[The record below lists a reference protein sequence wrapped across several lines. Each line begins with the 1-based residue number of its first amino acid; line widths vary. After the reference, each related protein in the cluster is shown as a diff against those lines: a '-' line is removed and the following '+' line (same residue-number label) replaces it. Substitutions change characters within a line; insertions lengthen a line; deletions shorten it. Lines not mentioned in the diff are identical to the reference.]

1 MSQRDYD
8 MIALLEAVDWFACV
22 GELVDAPV
30 KRVTSWQAAERNCG
44 EHAWK
49 TAMLESSNDITR
61 GLYINF
67 PDAKHPRNDVVIRI
81 KTFTEPLIAAKT
93 RSFVEANLIAKAILG
108 TIEWSI
114 LHIVLAAHFGD
125 MYLSPFYTDLAD
137 WYVQGHFPC
146 GWEGKYPQGRLIVY

>member
-1 MSQRDYD
+1 MNQCAAD
-8 MIALLEAVDWFACV
+8 MIALLESVDWFAHV
-22 GELVDAPV
+22 GDAVDAPL
-30 KRVTSWQAAERNCG
+30 KQVTSWQAAARSCEKPD
-44 EHAWK
+44 WK
-49 TAMLESSNDITR
+49 TALLESSNDITR

-93 RSFVEANLIAKAILG
+93 RPFVEADLISKAILG
-108 TIEWSI
+108 TIDWSI

-125 MYLSPFYTDLAD
+125 MYLSPIYTDLAD

-146 GWEGKYPQGRLIVY
+146 GWEGKYPEGRLIVY